1 VFQPVRFEFISM
13 SAPKS
18 EKTKNR
24 LTEITVFGGLAA
36 VLKSIAETFKEGQ
49 VLADTLAS
57 LNWWAW
63 TVIGTV
69 AVVAGLYFRLTR
81 FSQLLSV
88 EALRIDPDNPA
99 HLIGRSDKI
108 DQLEQLC
115 QNSFL
120 VNLVGE
126 SGAGKSALVR
136 SGLVP
141 SLKDVQKTLLPVYM
155 DTWGQ
160 DWELG
165 PRTGLLDAVWSVLDE
180 DARKKL
186 ELDTRPEPG
195 QLDELLSRLQSELGR
210 TPLLIFD
217 QFDDY
222 QARHRDRFLVEATHT
237 VLPTEQLLAEN
248 PFWSSIASLVTDRR
262 VRCLFVTRA
271 DTAAGLESVRFIDPQ
286 VFPLERP
293 QINIVGELLRTL
305 TDGVKDKDGNEV
317 EVIRHPEH
325 GWERLK
331 GRVERDLN
339 DDGQVLPVRLRLVLQ
354 GLSQLKKL
362 TVGEYEKAGGCVGL
376 EAGFIESRVRS
387 AARVSGAGVTDR
399 HVRDLL
405 LSLVDR
411 EALKTVGKP
420 ASELKV
426 G

>member
-1 VFQPVRFEFISM
+1 M
-13 SAPKS
+13 SALNS
-18 EKTKNR
+18 EKTKHR
-24 LTEITVFGGLAA
+24 LIEIAVFGGLVG
-36 VLKSIAETFKEGQ
+36 VLKSVQEIVEAGDKFAE
-49 VLADTLAS
+49 TLAS
-57 LNWWAW
+57 LNWWSW

-69 AVVAGLYFRLTR
+69 TVFAGLYFRLTR
-81 FSQLLSV
+81 FSQLLV
-88 EALRIDPDNPA
+88 GEALRIDPDNPA
-99 HLIGRSDKI
+99 HLIGRGDKI
-108 DQLEQLC
+108 GQLEQLC
-115 QNSFL
+115 RNSFL

-141 SLKDVQKTLLPVYM
+141 SLKSHDSLVPVYM

-165 PRTGLLDAVWSVLDE
+165 PRTGLIDAVWAALDE
-180 DARKKL
+180 DAREKL

-195 QLDELLSRLQSELGR
+195 QLEELLARLQSELGR

-222 QARHRDRFLVEATHT
+222 QARHRDRFLVEETHT
-237 VLPTEQLLAEN
+237 VLPTEQLLAGN
-248 PFWSSIASLVTDRR
+248 SFWSGINRLLIDRR

-286 VFPLERP
+286 VYPLERP

-305 TDGVKDKDGNEV
+305 TESVKGEDGNEV
-317 EVIRHPEH
+317 EVISHPEH

-339 DDGQVLPVRLRLVLQ
+339 EDDQVLPVRLRLVLQ

-399 HVRDLL
+399 HIRELL
-405 LSLVDR
+405 LSLVNR
-411 EALKTVGKP
+411 ETLKTVGKP